1 VKKIIGFILSVFL
14 YINGYG
20 QNLPA
25 FKLVNLPNSC
35 FINSVMAYEKVNKEL
50 KEYNVWSDILAIAF
64 IQEVN
69 GRKVQSAHA
78 VCVVEWQNGFYVY
91 DVDKGTLPIYVE
103 KSNYN
108 LKKNHNLMAKIIF
121 PDYYII
127 DSAYLKDN

>member
-1 VKKIIGFILSVFL
+1 
-14 YINGYG
+14 
-20 QNLPA
+20 
-25 FKLVNLPNSC
+25 
-35 FINSVMAYEKVNKEL
+35 MAYEKVNKEL